1 MLSQLVRLVQL
12 VFHQG
17 GDADD
22 GVHRCADIVAHVG
35 QEICLGLAGALGTL
49 QGIHSNLL
57 RALQLGI
64 ARGKLLVVAFQTQ
77 ICLLLGLQGIA
88 LHIPLQSPK
97 NQNGGK

>member
-1 MLSQLVRLVQL
+1 M
-12 VFHQG
+12 
-17 GDADD
+17 
-22 GVHRCADIVAHVG
+22 AHVG
-35 QEICLGLAGALGTL
+35 QEIGLGLAGALGTL

-77 ICLLLGLQGIA
+77 IRLLLGLQGIA